1 MTTQSTK
8 TSAPVGMS
16 ATAAL
21 WGGIAFSVLFTGLIW
36 LVGGRLEAQPLL
48 PDVGVAWYY
57 WRLPEPTFWSR
68 ATAWG
73 GYLAHQLVN
82 FWLIYYAQARGLKY
96 TDRLH
101 PVNYWALAANAGFIV
116 LHLIQ
121 THIWYDGLAQDMSI
135 FSSQGSVILLLVW
148 VLLMENPRRGL
159 FWGKKVPLGK
169 QVISWARKYHGYV
182 FSWAIVYTFW
192 YHPMAATQGHLIG
205 FFYMFFLMVQS
216 SLFFTRVHV
225 NRWWTFF
232 QEFLVLVHGALV
244 AWQQASGAWPM
255 FAFGFAGILV
265 LTQIHGL
272 GLSLWARLGILGLFV
287 TGVLAVYNGRW
298 GDLNEIIR
306 IPLIEYLLVFV
317 LAGLIWLGLWLYRL
331 FKAPPQPAVPVPET

>member
-1 MTTQSTK
+1 
-8 TSAPVGMS
+8 
-16 ATAAL
+16 
-21 WGGIAFSVLFTGLIW
+21 
-36 LVGGRLEAQPLL
+36 
-48 PDVGVAWYY
+48 
-57 WRLPEPTFWSR
+57 
-68 ATAWG
+68 
-73 GYLAHQLVN
+73 
-82 FWLIYYAQARGLKY
+82 
-96 TDRLH
+96 
-101 PVNYWALAANAGFIV
+101 
-116 LHLIQ
+116 
-121 THIWYDGLAQDMSI
+121 
-135 FSSQGSVILLLVW
+135 
-148 VLLMENPRRGL
+148 
-159 FWGKKVPLGK
+159 
-169 QVISWARKYHGYV
+169 
-182 FSWAIVYTFW
+182 VYTFW